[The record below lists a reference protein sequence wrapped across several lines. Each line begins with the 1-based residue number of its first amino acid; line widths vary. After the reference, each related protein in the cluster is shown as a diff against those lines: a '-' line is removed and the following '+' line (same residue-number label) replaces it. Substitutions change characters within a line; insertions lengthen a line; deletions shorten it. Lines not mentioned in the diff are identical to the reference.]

1 MKIALVSPYDFAY
14 PGGVANHISA
24 LDYHLTQMGH
34 KVKVIAPA
42 SRAISTF
49 GDRFIPIGKPRPLPT
64 SGSVARC
71 ILNCYIQVRSAFT
84 QRETQRE
91 VVSLIPL
98 KLREIWNRVSPQR
111 SRI

>member
-1 MKIALVSPYDFAY
+1 MKIALVCPYDFAY
-14 PGGVANHISA
+14 PGGVAHHICS
-24 LDYHLTQMGH
+24 LERHLTEMDNE
-34 KVKVIAPA
+34 VKVIAPA
-42 SRAISTF
+42 SKDVNIF
-49 GDRFIPIGKPRPLPT
+49 GDRFIPIGRPLPIPT
-64 SGSVARC
+64 SGSVARRM
-71 ILNCYIQVRSAFT
+71 LDCYIQVRSAFT